1 MGSRPKDPAEVDKA
15 PGKGKKAPEDLPSEW
30 AEEDRVIEGR
40 KPDLGE
46 IEEDSSEL

>member
-1 MGSRPKDPAEVDKA
+1 MTRPNRIPGVDDEDPSE
-15 PGKGKKAPEDLPSEW
+15 PIEDLPSEW
-30 AEEDRVIEGR
+30 AEEDRQIEDR